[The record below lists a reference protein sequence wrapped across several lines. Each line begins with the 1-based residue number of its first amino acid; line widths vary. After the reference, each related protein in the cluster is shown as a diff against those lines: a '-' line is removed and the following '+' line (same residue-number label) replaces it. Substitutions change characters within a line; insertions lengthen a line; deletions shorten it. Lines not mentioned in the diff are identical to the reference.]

1 MIERMVSRE
10 ELKQGMLI
18 IADVHTQGGVVVV
31 PRNTTVTAEVVKLL
45 TKHSI
50 KEVLIGET
58 VSEKGKPSGED
69 FDILG
74 NALDMLAY
82 LQEREAKQE
91 TFEDT
96 FQIAR
101 GQVKVFFDKIIAGKE
116 TDIYEALDIVAT
128 VVDKADNNVNLFQM
142 LYKKMNQ
149 KTEDLYTHSINV
161 SLYAQLLAKWASLPA
176 DDVELAGIAGLLHD
190 IGLLVCHEKGEKSIT
205 LHGEYMN
212 KCGIGHMVHGY
223 NLIKDMNVDEKLKQA
238 ILTHHERMDLSG
250 FPQRISYRNLNNI
263 SRVVAIADAFATFTM
278 KESGFKFMMPIEAL
292 CYMFDHCY
300 IKFDTDML
308 IKFIEHVVRNFMQY
322 EVLLSDG
329 RRGKIVMAGK
339 REPARPVVMVNDEVV
354 DLSVHKE
361 LSITEM
367 YY

>member
-1 MIERMVSRE
+1 MKERMVFIE
-10 ELKQGMLI
+10 ELKKGMLI
-18 IADVHTQGGVVVV
+18 IADVHTSGGVVVV
-31 PRNTTVTAEVVKLL
+31 PRNTVVTDEVISLL
-45 TKHSI
+45 AKHSI

-58 VSEKGKPSGED
+58 ESTEVSYEEYN
-69 FDILG
+69 ILD
-74 NALDMLAY
+74 NALDMLEY
-82 LQEREAKQE
+82 LQEREQKQE

-96 FQIAR
+96 FQAAKV
-101 GQVKVFFDKIIAGKE
+101 QVKDFFDRIIAGE
-116 TDIYEALDIVAT
+116 NVDIYEALKIVAV
-128 VVDKADNNVNLFQM
+128 VVDKADNDVNLFQM

-149 KTEDLYTHSINV
+149 KVEDLYAHSINV
-161 SLYAQLLAKWASLPA
+161 SLYAQLLAKWSRFSA

-190 IGLLVCHEKGEKSIT
+190 IGLRVCHEKGEKTIT
-205 LHGEYMN
+205 LHGEYLN

-223 NLIKDMNVDEKLKQA
+223 NLIKDMDVDDKLKQA
-238 ILTHHERMDLSG
+238 ILTHHERMDLTG
-250 FPQRISYRNLNNI
+250 FPQRLSYRNINNI
-263 SRVVAIADAFATFTM
+263 SRVVAIADAFAVLTM
-278 KESGFKFMMPIEAL
+278 KEPGFKFMQPMDAL

-308 IKFIEHVVRNFMQY
+308 IRFIEHVVRNFMQY

-329 RRGKIVMAGK
+329 RRGKIVMASK

-354 DLSVHKE
+354 DLSIHKE